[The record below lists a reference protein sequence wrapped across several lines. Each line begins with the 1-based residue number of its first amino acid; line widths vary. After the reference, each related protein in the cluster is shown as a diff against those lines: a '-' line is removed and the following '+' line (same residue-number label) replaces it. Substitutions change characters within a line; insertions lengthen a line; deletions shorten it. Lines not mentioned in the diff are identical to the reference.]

1 MFWIPSVRHTSIRTP
16 KAPLGCR
23 CSAPCLEIQVESTGT
38 WWYGPLIIMRKSHC
52 TSRFTTI
59 APQRLP
65 KPVEVVNPTAKKVKL
80 LHEPPAAV
88 VPAVPDFFQSLQ
100 LHSVPVTVRAH
111 GDEYTAVAAV
121 GLLFSNGRRH
131 PDQVAVFVYVLIA
144 MWSFF

>member
-1 MFWIPSVRHTSIRTP
+1 M
-16 KAPLGCR
+16 
-23 CSAPCLEIQVESTGT
+23 ESTGI

-52 TSRFTTI
+52 TARFTTI

-65 KPVEVVNPTAKKVKL
+65 KPGEVVNPTTKKVKL

-144 MWSFF
+144 MWSFFLN